1 MTGTFEVD
9 DIFEIAGRG
18 AVLAGRIRDGVLR
31 VGMRLV
37 APGGQGGS
45 QALVVA
51 GVEAIDNVRER
62 WSKTGLVFTT
72 RPTKA
77 ELTAIIAGA
86 TELSFSDEEA
96 G

>member
-18 AVLAGRIRDGVLR
+18 AVLAGCIREGELR

-37 APGGQGGS
+37 VPGRQGDS
-45 QALVVA
+45 QALVLA

-72 RPTKA
+72 QPTKA
-77 ELTAIIAGA
+77 ELAAIIAGA
-86 TELSFSDEEA
+86 TELSFSDEET

>member
-9 DIFEIAGRG
+9 NIFEIAERG
-18 AVLAGRIRDGVLR
+18 AILAGRIREGELR

-37 APGGQGGS
+37 PPGGQGDS
-45 QALVVA
+45 QALVLA
-51 GVEAIDNVRER
+51 GVEAIDNVNER
-62 WSKTGLVFTT
+62 WSKMGLVFTT

-77 ELTAIIAGA
+77 ELVEIIAGA
-86 TELSFSDEEA
+86 TVLSFSDEEA